1 MRSTNAA
8 TQVALTDIP
17 DSWRWMKP
25 DLAIR
30 LLPMVAAFA
39 FVEIVWRPSWLGLSL
54 GRIDAQLI
62 VGAVTA
68 PVLFVAS
75 TWVQLLLT
83 WRRGAIGV
91 PSVPGDAW
99 FQAGVYPVNG
109 PVEDAFCP
117 GVLQGCLGVL

>member
-39 FVEIVWRPSWLGLSL
+39 FVEIVWPPSWTGLSL
-54 GRIDAQLI
+54 GRLDAQLLFWAGSTTALF
-62 VGAVTA
+62 VGAA
-68 PVLFVAS
+68 
-75 TWVQLLLT
+75 WVRLLLAQ
-83 WRRGAIGV
+83 RPCALRGPLG
-91 PSVPGDAW
+91 PGCSW
-99 FQAGVYPVNG
+99 
-109 PVEDAFCP
+109 
-117 GVLQGCLGVL
+117 